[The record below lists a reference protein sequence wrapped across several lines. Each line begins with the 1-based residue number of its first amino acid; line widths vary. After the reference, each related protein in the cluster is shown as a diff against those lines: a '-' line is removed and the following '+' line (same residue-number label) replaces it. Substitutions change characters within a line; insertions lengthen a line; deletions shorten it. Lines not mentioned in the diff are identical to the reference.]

1 MQVTSPPSLKL
12 RKGAERRVLRG
23 HEWVFSNE
31 LQLPQNGQTWPES
44 GGLVHLQDYRGKFLA
59 SGYFNSK
66 SLIAARVVAR
76 TPLARLDRNWLR
88 PRLDS
93 ALRFREQLYPGR
105 CYRWVHGEAD
115 GLPGLVVDRFGDYLT
130 IQITTAGMQRLE
142 SELLDLLGEL
152 SGCEGIVLRADDH
165 FRELEGLSL
174 QPPTA
179 RGVIPEWVA
188 LHEGDLSFETQ
199 LLTGQKTGWFFD
211 QRDNRQRLRRYVAGA
226 RVLDAFCY
234 AGAWG
239 ITAAKSGASEVTCLD
254 SSPVAIELVRR
265 NAALNQV
272 SLETLTADAFAALKQ
287 LQEAGRK
294 FEVVVLDP
302 PALIKRKRDHEA
314 GLQAY
319 YQLNRLATSLLAPDG
334 LLVSCSCSHHLAHQ
348 ELVEVVTHA
357 ARHHQRQISLVE
369 IGQQS
374 ADHPIHP
381 AIPETAYLKAL
392 FTRMVSA
399 PVESLQPNEAGS

>member
-1 MQVTSPPSLKL
+1 LKL
-12 RKGAERRVLRG
+12 RKGAKRRVLRG

-88 PRLDS
+88 PRLES

-165 FRELEGLSL
+165 FRELEGL
-174 QPPTA
+174 
-179 RGVIPEWVA
+179 
-188 LHEGDLSFETQ
+188 
-199 LLTGQKTGWFFD
+199 
-211 QRDNRQRLRRYVAGA
+211 
-226 RVLDAFCY
+226 
-234 AGAWG
+234 
-239 ITAAKSGASEVTCLD
+239 
-254 SSPVAIELVRR
+254 
-265 NAALNQV
+265 
-272 SLETLTADAFAALKQ
+272 
-287 LQEAGRK
+287 
-294 FEVVVLDP
+294 
-302 PALIKRKRDHEA
+302 
-314 GLQAY
+314 
-319 YQLNRLATSLLAPDG
+319 
-334 LLVSCSCSHHLAHQ
+334 
-348 ELVEVVTHA
+348 
-357 ARHHQRQISLVE
+357 
-369 IGQQS
+369 
-374 ADHPIHP
+374 
-381 AIPETAYLKAL
+381 
-392 FTRMVSA
+392 
-399 PVESLQPNEAGS
+399 